1 MYFIFFLYFFL
12 NATQLLNNMQGKHIQ
27 YVKISSL
34 NCLLIQFVVYISM
47 ISEFDT
53 VRFNFFLKNGK
64 CD

>member
-1 MYFIFFLYFFL
+1 MYFIFFIFFL

-27 YVKISSL
+27 YVEISSL
-34 NCLLIQFVVYISM
+34 NCLLIRFVVYISM

-53 VRFNFFLKNGK
+53 VRFNFFLKNVK